1 MRGPLSILA
10 AGGLGACASTGPAA
24 SVADSYGDYLVARFA
39 ESRQDHAA
47 ALARYFE
54 ALARGERARELVAG
68 ATAAA
73 LASGDTTGALRA
85 ARLDERIGADVAAA
99 RLVRAAED
107 LRAER
112 YREARREIDG
122 LSGDDGLEIV
132 VARILTIWAEAGAGR
147 TDAALAAIDEID
159 APHPFSDLMATQR
172 AMVLDLGQRPE
183 AAEAYAAARA
193 GGLRIA
199 PASVREID
207 LLARSG
213 RGGEAR
219 ALFSDADGRVR
230 DPDVARAAAAA
241 ETGAPVARRPLSAAR
256 GAAITLYGLAALLI
270 DQREEDRA
278 LSVLTLSRLLDREF
292 DLALIAFANAQSA
305 LAQADAARTTLS
317 AVPETSPYAETALA
331 QAAWI
336 LRRDNR
342 AEEALAVAQRAAES
356 GGRMAQLTLGDLYRS
371 LERWSEAEAVY
382 TRMIAAIE
390 TPSADDWI
398 LYFSRAA
405 ARDRLGRWDE
415 AEADLEAALAL
426 SPDQPET
433 LNYLGY
439 SWVNR
444 GERLEEGLAYIE
456 RAAQM
461 RPNSAQIM
469 DSLGWAHYQ
478 LGRYEVARGHIERAV
493 ELEPA
498 DATLNDH
505 LGDVLWRLGR
515 RTEARFQWRR
525 ALGFDPKPGQRAEIE
540 RKLEEGLPS
549 DEPMAAQ
556 R

>member
-1 MRGPLSILA
+1 
-10 AGGLGACASTGPAA
+10 
-24 SVADSYGDYLVARFA
+24 
-39 ESRQDHAA
+39 
-47 ALARYFE
+47 
-54 ALARGERARELVAG
+54 
-68 ATAAA
+68 
-73 LASGDTTGALRA
+73 
-85 ARLDERIGADVAAA
+85 
-99 RLVRAAED
+99 
-107 LRAER
+107 
-112 YREARREIDG
+112 
-122 LSGDDGLEIV
+122 
-132 VARILTIWAEAGAGR
+132 
-147 TDAALAAIDEID
+147 
-159 APHPFSDLMATQR
+159 
-172 AMVLDLGQRPE
+172 
-183 AAEAYAAARA
+183 
-193 GGLRIA
+193 
-199 PASVREID
+199 
-207 LLARSG
+207 
-213 RGGEAR
+213 
-219 ALFSDADGRVR
+219 
-230 DPDVARAAAAA
+230 
-241 ETGAPVARRPLSAAR
+241 
-256 GAAITLYGLAALLI
+256 
-270 DQREEDRA
+270 
-278 LSVLTLSRLLDREF
+278 
-292 DLALIAFANAQSA
+292 
-305 LAQADAARTTLS
+305 
-317 AVPETSPYAETALA
+317 VPETSPYAETALA